1 MLMVL
6 DEVLDA
12 ATARQYRD
20 ALQAADW
27 QDGRLSAGS
36 LAKSVKSNQQL
47 EPDHPVAAA
56 LGRQILSRL
65 GQHPG
70 FLSAALPERIYPP
83 RFNRYELGGQFGLHV
98 DSAVMVLPDSL
109 QTLRSDLSA
118 TLFLTEPDEYDGGEL
133 EIETPFGAQA
143 VKLAAGAMVLYPSS
157 SLHRVRP
164 VTTGARISSFF
175 WIQSLVQDDAARGM
189 LYDLDRS
196 IQGLRQSLP
205 AEHADLLTLTGV
217 YHNLLRRWARP

>member
-6 DEVLDA
+6 DQVLDA
-12 ATARQYRD
+12 ATARQYRET
-20 ALQAADW
+20 LLAADW
-27 QDGRLSAGS
+27 QDGKLSAGS

-47 EPDHPVAAA
+47 EPSHPAAA
-56 LGRQILSRL
+56 TLGRQILSRL

-83 RFNRYELGGQFGLHV
+83 RFNRYADGGQFGLHV
-98 DSAVMVLPDSL
+98 DSAVMVLPDSQ

-118 TLFLTEPDEYDGGEL
+118 TLFLTEPDEYEGGEL
-133 EIETPFGAQA
+133 EIETPFGAQS
-143 VKLAAGAMVLYPSS
+143 VKLAAGALVLYPSS
-157 SLHRVRP
+157 SLHRVLP
-164 VTTGARISSFF
+164 VTAGARISAFF
-175 WIQSLVQDDAARGM
+175 WIQSLVQDDAARSL

-205 AEHADLLTLTGV
+205 AEHPDLLTLTGV
-217 YHNLLRRWARP
+217 YHNLLRRWAKP